1 MCQET
6 FQSQRKG
13 IGATAPLDVGTPAV
27 PYTVFLSLKYSFYPI
42 DFGPQL
48 RHIAIQNRRSLPLQL
63 LVEKNPDI
71 KENSQATNHETQ
83 T

>member
-1 MCQET
+1 MCQKT

-13 IGATAPLDVGTPAV
+13 IGARPLWMWGPPAV

-42 DFGPQL
+42 DFGPRL
-48 RHIAIQNRRSLPLQL
+48 RHIAIQNRMSLPLQL
-63 LVEKNPDI
+63 LVEKNLDI